1 MQVISVNALFMKDH
15 SRIGDLLQAFKET
28 KHKNPEKSVQI
39 FTQLKNALDKHFRE
53 EELLYCKYKY
63 SNGAI
68 MPMLNQIRDE
78 HMEINTKINEIQN
91 ALKKGDIT
99 FNLDGF
105 YELLEKHKKTE
116 DEYLYPELDNV
127 LSDKDKE
134 EVYWKMKR

>member
-1 MQVISVNALFMKDH
+1 
-15 SRIGDLLQAFKET
+15 
-28 KHKNPEKSVQI
+28 
-39 FTQLKNALDKHFRE
+39 
-53 EELLYCKYKY
+53 
-63 SNGAI
+63 
-68 MPMLNQIRDE
+68 
-78 HMEINTKINEIQN
+78 MEINTKINEIQN